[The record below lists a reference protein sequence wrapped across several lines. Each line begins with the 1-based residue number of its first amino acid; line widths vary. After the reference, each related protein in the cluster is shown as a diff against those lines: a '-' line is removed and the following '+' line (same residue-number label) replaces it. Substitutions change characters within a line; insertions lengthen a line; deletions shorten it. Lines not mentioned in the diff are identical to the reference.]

1 MSRVLALVVFSVFL
15 PAQTENVLLAV
26 APDDVGGRRDGE
38 PDRRPTMAR
47 AQSEH
52 GPREDGRVFD
62 SAEDETSFFRR
73 AVRFFG
79 GGEADRRLQSL
90 ADYSYGMRRNM
101 YGYDLYGDI
110 SIGFGYYDDGDDW
123 QYGDDWV
130 TLVDDEPSSLDTD
143 DDDWVTGVDDLFGGF
158 GGADDFFGDG
168 GFGIL
173 DDGGYDAD
181 CAEYGDE
188 CSYLDCCGG
197 ESCFRK
203 NDDFA
208 YCLEACPAQAHW
220 ACYVPP
226 CASKGERC
234 DDETDCCGSDSC
246 FWKVDED
253 VGECFKSCPDTE
265 DFECYEPPCAED
277 GDACGS
283 DDDCCSGKHGCFQKT
298 ASRAEC
304 KRDCP
309 DDPAWACHVPPPRRD
324 PRDAEAHEERI
335 HHCADGARGGG
346 GREGSDVDRPPC
358 ASSQ

>member
-1 MSRVLALVVFSVFL
+1 MARCSLALVVFSVL
-15 PAQTENVLLAV
+15 VPPQAAVLLAAAPEDV
-26 APDDVGGRRDGE
+26 AGRADGE
-38 PDRRPTMAR
+38 PREPPPDQRPTKAVTPR
-47 AQSEH
+47 ADS
-52 GPREDGRVFD
+52 RALD
-62 SAEDETSFFRR
+62 SAEDAPSFFRR

-79 GGEADRRLQSL
+79 GGEADRRLQMP
-90 ADYSYGMRRNM
+90 ADYSYGMRRPY
-101 YGYDLYGDI
+101 YGPSYDLYGDI
-110 SIGFGYYDDGDDW
+110 SFGFGFGYDDGDDW

-130 TLVDDEPSSLDTD
+130 TLVDDEPSSLDAD

-168 GFGIL
+168 GFGFL
-173 DDGGYDAD
+173 DDANYDAD

-188 CSYLDCCGG
+188 CSSLDCCGG

-208 YCLEACPAQAHW
+208 YCLETCPAQADW

-226 CASKGERC
+226 CADKGERC
-234 DDETDCCGSDSC
+234 DDETDCCGSHSC

-304 KRDCP
+304 KRGCP
-309 DDPAWACHVPPPRRD
+309 NDPAWACHA
-324 PRDAEAHEERI
+324 DAAADESEADAAALAAAYESEAHAKA
-335 HHCADGARGGG
+335 HA
-346 GREGSDVDRPPC
+346 
-358 ASSQ
+358 